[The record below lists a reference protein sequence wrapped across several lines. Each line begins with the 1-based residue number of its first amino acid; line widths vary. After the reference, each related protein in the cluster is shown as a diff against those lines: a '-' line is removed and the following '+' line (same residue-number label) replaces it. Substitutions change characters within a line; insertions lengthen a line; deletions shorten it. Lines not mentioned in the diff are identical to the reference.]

1 MLPLSGSSSFVI
13 RVHMDQYDSQDY
25 ADRWLSDSFR
35 VLQEN
40 PPGFLVYIHVEMTRV
55 RALIEQ
61 YRQAGVKVSY
71 SAVLVR
77 AAGLALARNPELH
90 VLLAGSRRLRP
101 AKVDVGLSVANEAA
115 AAPVMQIKDVPGKPL
130 PQLAAE
136 IEKRA
141 PEVRAEDSRTL
152 AKLRRWGWLLP
163 TAWLRRWVL
172 RRLFSSLRF
181 KKLFGSLQITI
192 LPSVDMVSSGVNG
205 TTAVLSM
212 GRVSERVVV
221 RDGQP
226 AVRLMAT
233 LSCSGDHKLWDGQRV
248 GRFLAEIV
256 RIFESGELLAEL
268 PGVEHE
274 LPAPELPAL
283 RTAS

>member
-35 VLQEN
+35 VLQES
-40 PPGFLVYIHVEMTRV
+40 PPGFHGLHPRRDDA
-55 RALIEQ
+55 RAGADRAV
-61 YRQAGVKVSY
+61 RQAGVKVSY

-77 AAGLALARNPELH
+77 AAGLALARNPDLH

-141 PEVRAEDSRTL
+141 PEVRAEDSRTSGQAKALGL
-152 AKLRRWGWLLP
+152 AASDCVAAPLG
-163 TAWLRRWVL
+163 AAAVVL
-172 RRLFSSLRF
+172 F
-181 KKLFGSLQITI
+181 
-192 LPSVDMVSSGVNG
+192 
-205 TTAVLSM
+205 A
-212 GRVSERVVV
+212 
-221 RDGQP
+221 
-226 AVRLMAT
+226 
-233 LSCSGDHKLWDGQRV
+233 
-248 GRFLAEIV
+248 
-256 RIFESGELLAEL
+256 
-268 PGVEHE
+268 
-274 LPAPELPAL
+274 AL
-283 RTAS
+283 